1 MIKEKI
7 HMSSQKAVIEIN
19 DYSKFREYKQTHDP
33 KLRDEIVSSYIYI
46 AEILSRKFANKGIEY
61 EDIYQV
67 ASLGLIYA
75 AERFDPE
82 RGIQFATFATPTV
95 AGEIRR
101 YFRDSGNFVR
111 IPRKLYSA
119 FCKVKELRQTIEGI
133 SDEEIAQQ
141 LNLPLKTVKAV
152 LQLNDKSFVQS
163 IDESEEESG
172 LRFSNIIGEE
182 DNEFLMIENRDF
194 YDYCLKNLTDEEK
207 VFIHMRYSEEKSQQK
222 IAAALGISQMQVS
235 RMEKNILN
243 KFRSLYFRD

>member
-1 MIKEKI
+1 M
-7 HMSSQKAVIEIN
+7 
-19 DYSKFREYKQTHDP
+19 
-33 KLRDEIVSSYIYI
+33 
-46 AEILSRKFANKGIEY
+46 
-61 EDIYQV
+61 
-67 ASLGLIYA
+67 
-75 AERFDPE
+75 
-82 RGIQFATFATPTV
+82 
-95 AGEIRR
+95 
-101 YFRDSGNFVR
+101 
-111 IPRKLYSA
+111 
-119 FCKVKELRQTIEGI
+119 
-133 SDEEIAQQ
+133 
-141 LNLPLKTVKAV
+141 
-152 LQLNDKSFVQS
+152 QS